1 MSNKVSKI
9 VVAVVVSLVGG
20 ASFSASA
27 APIVTDWDFTW
38 ESGFTSWEP
47 AGVTGI
53 GDNTYLT
60 TPNDELPLFAGGIQG
75 LPFASAA
82 SRLSWGVPAPA
93 GSGQSSL
100 SVGAA
105 TNGSLSGSVA
115 TDGAAQSTVQVIHS
129 NRPITGTFL
138 SSASLFGVLFLD
150 PVLPDPPYS
159 TDPGTGASPV
169 PALVFN
175 FNFVETRNTIPC
187 DVSES
192 SMPCDDILIVDVA
205 TSGFDVSD
213 NSLNQNFSYFGND
226 YNAKFFLE
234 GLSVLETSAC
244 VAGGRAAGCIGLTTI
259 ENQENAFQAKL
270 QITTQQ
276 FVSEPGVLA
285 LFGMGLGGLGLMR
298 RRRQT
303 T

>member
-20 ASFSASA
+20 AGFSASA
-27 APIVTDWDFTW
+27 APIVMDWDFTW
-38 ESGFTSWEP
+38 ESGFTSWGP
-47 AGVTGI
+47 VGVTGTN
-53 GDNTYLT
+53 DNTYLT
-60 TPNDELPLFAGGIQG
+60 TSTDVLPLFTGGTQN
-75 LPFASAA
+75 LPFPRAA
-82 SRLSWGVPAPA
+82 SRLSWGTPIGPE
-93 GSGQSSL
+93 QSSL

-105 TNGSLSGSVA
+105 TNGRFSGSVA
-115 TDGAAQSTVQVIHS
+115 TNGAAESTVQVIHS
-129 NRPITGTFL
+129 NRPVTGPSL

-159 TDPGTGASPV
+159 TDLGTGASPV
-169 PALVFN
+169 PALEFN
-175 FNFVETRNTIPC
+175 FNFVETRNTGPC

-192 SMPCDDILIVDVA
+192 LTPCDDILIVDVA
-205 TSGFDVSD
+205 TSGFDVRDS
-213 NSLNQNFSYFGND
+213 SLNQNFSYFGND

-276 FVSEPGVLA
+276 FISEPGVLA
-285 LFGMGLGGLGLMR
+285 LFGIGLGGLGLMR